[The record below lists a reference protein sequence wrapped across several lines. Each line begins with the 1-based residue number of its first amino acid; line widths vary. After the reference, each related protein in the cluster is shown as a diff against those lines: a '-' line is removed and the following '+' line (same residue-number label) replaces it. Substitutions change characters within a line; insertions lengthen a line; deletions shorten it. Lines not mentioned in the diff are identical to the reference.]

1 MKTETLNRLKVVLA
15 GKQKSQK
22 WLAEELG
29 KSVIT
34 VSRWVNNKM
43 QPSVDQLFEI
53 AKVLD
58 VDVRMLLNTN
68 KETQLFEIA
77 TKINPNNT
85 HI

>member
-1 MKTETLNRLKVVLA
+1 
-15 GKQKSQK
+15 
-22 WLAEELG
+22 
-29 KSVIT
+29 
-34 VSRWVNNKM
+34 M

>member
-1 MKTETLNRLKVVLA
+1 MYNVETETLNRLKVVLA
-15 GKQKSQK
+15 EKQKSQK

-68 KETQLFEIA
+68 KETQIFEIA
-77 TKINPNNT
+77 AKS
-85 HI
+85 

>member
-1 MKTETLNRLKVVLA
+1 VETETLNRLKVVLA
-15 GKQKSQK
+15 EKQKSQK

-68 KETQLFEIA
+68 KETQIFEIA
-77 TKINPNNT
+77 AKS
-85 HI
+85 

>member
-15 GKQKSQK
+15 EKQKSQK

>member
-1 MKTETLNRLKVVLA
+1 METENLNRLKVVLA
-15 GKQKSQK
+15 EKQKSQK

-68 KETQLFEIA
+68 KETQIYELA
-77 TKINPNNT
+77 VKS
-85 HI
+85 

>member
-1 MKTETLNRLKVVLA
+1 METETLNRLKVVLA
-15 GKQKSQK
+15 EKQKSQK

-68 KETQLFEIA
+68 KETQIFEIA
-77 TKINPNNT
+77 TKIIPNNT
-85 HI
+85 KI

>member
-1 MKTETLNRLKVVLA
+1 METETLNRLKVVLA
-15 GKQKSQK
+15 EKQKSQK

-68 KETQLFEIA
+68 KETQIFEIA
-77 TKINPNNT
+77 AKS
-85 HI
+85 

>member
-1 MKTETLNRLKVVLA
+1 METETLNRLKVVLA
-15 GKQKSQK
+15 EKQKSQK

>member
-1 MKTETLNRLKVVLA
+1 MEAETLNRLKVVLA
-15 GKQKSQK
+15 EQHKSQK

-34 VSRWVNNKM
+34 ISRWVNNKM

-68 KETQLFEIA
+68 KETQIYELA
-77 TKINPNNT
+77 AKS
-85 HI
+85 